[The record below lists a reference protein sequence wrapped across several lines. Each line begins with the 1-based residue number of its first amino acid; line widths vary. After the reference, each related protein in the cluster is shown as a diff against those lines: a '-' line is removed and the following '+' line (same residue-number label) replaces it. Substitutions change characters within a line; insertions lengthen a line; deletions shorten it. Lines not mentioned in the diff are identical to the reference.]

1 MNVAEYITSVFPK
14 PLNELRVSRH
24 RDLERMLSCIGNFP
38 FVSNRLVFVID
49 YSRGEIPFLRH
60 KCREFRGECAYRQ
73 LLMLLSRVSFMKS
86 FKSMA
91 ASLSGAEAGRQREV
105 FKGGARNTNYIFN
118 TLVTVKSVGSK
129 YPICIAEH
137 PLFVTDDGRVWCS
150 MAVVSRFVKDLPE
163 SCGIYNKLHK
173 RYWYVDKGGRL
184 ASRLYRMTG
193 MEKLVCSFIFA
204 NYSNAQ
210 IAKKLGIDEYKVV
223 NILKKF
229 RRRFNVT
236 NTRALMV
243 VFRTL
248 EIL

>member
-24 RDLERMLSCIGNFP
+24 RDLERMLSCIGNLP
-38 FVSNRLVFVID
+38 FMSSRLVFVID
-49 YSRGEIPFLRH
+49 YSRGEIPYMRY
-60 KCREFRGECAYRQ
+60 KCRDFRGECDYRQ
-73 LLMLLSRVSFMKS
+73 LLMLLSRVSFPKS

-91 ASLSGAEAGRQREV
+91 NSLSSAGEGRLQEV
-105 FKGGARNTNYIFN
+105 LRGGPRNTKYIFN
-118 TLVTVKSVGSK
+118 TLVTVKSTDSK
-129 YPICIAEH
+129 YPICITEH
-137 PLFVTDDGRVWCS
+137 PLFVVGEGRVWCS
-150 MAVVSRFVKDLPE
+150 MVVVGRFVKDLPE

-173 RYWYVDKGGRL
+173 RFWYVDKSGKLAVRL
-184 ASRLYRMTG
+184 HRMTG
-193 MEKLVCSFIFA
+193 MEKLVCSLIYA

-229 RRRFNVT
+229 RQRFMVT

-243 VFRTL
+243 VFRVL